1 MCIVGGVECRVGG
14 GECTLCGGLEASN
27 RLRNNGTRFRL
38 RHLSRL
44 QKKRAGGPDG
54 WAGSELAAL
63 PFAMSDLTE
72 IFQTWE
78 SIGCLRTVWNH
89 ITQVMIPKAGGLRA
103 DGALLSASCAP
114 SAFSVVGG
122 EFIVELGCQE
132 PRNSCGWNVTLWVI
146 KPVAGK
152 TGLVRP
158 RSCNW
163 QSVLPRKSS
172 LLRLIMLRLLITL
185 VLT

>member
-1 MCIVGGVECRVGG
+1 MGGVECRVGG

-72 IFQTWE
+72 IFSNLGEHRLPSDGLE
-78 SIGCLRTVWNH
+78 SYYPGY
-89 ITQVMIPKAGGLRA
+89 
-103 DGALLSASCAP
+103 DS
-114 SAFSVVGG
+114 
-122 EFIVELGCQE
+122 
-132 PRNSCGWNVTLWVI
+132 
-146 KPVAGK
+146 
-152 TGLVRP
+152 
-158 RSCNW
+158 
-163 QSVLPRKSS
+163 
-172 LLRLIMLRLLITL
+172 
-185 VLT
+185 